1 MLLGFSANMVV
12 LFNGEVVEF
21 PVPTEERVLEPD
33 VITEEERKVHL
44 EFFDGRPSKTPDRY
58 LKIRNYILESW

>member
-33 VITEEERKVHL
+33 VITEATTIEASML
-44 EFFDGRPSKTPDRY
+44 TIILPMSSISAYNT
-58 LKIRNYILESW
+58 NYICII

>member
-21 PVPTEERVLEPD
+21 PVPTEERVLEPN
-33 VITEEERKVHL
+33 T
-44 EFFDGRPSKTPDRY
+44 
-58 LKIRNYILESW
+58 NYICII